1 MCPSWGHFLSQ
12 DTGCD
17 LILGG
22 LRVRVFFKSYVF
34 VTCFCMCTLKDFVSL
49 VISQRLMYLVD
60 CK

>member
-1 MCPSWGHFLSQ
+1 MCPNWGHFPSQ
-12 DTGCD
+12 DSGCD

-22 LRVRVFFKSYVF
+22 LWVRGFCKSYVF
-34 VTCFCMCTLKDFVSL
+34 VTCFYMCTLKDFVSL